1 MTVTMS
7 MEILVVLFGA
17 IALFG
22 VRATNP
28 EWLAFVGGAVLIV
41 LLIIGIRLARYSW
54 GYLYSGAL
62 QVLLL
67 STGFLEP
74 LAALSAAIFVGFWVY
89 SLVRGRQLDDAKRR
103 FLADNPTDQE
113 NAS

>member
-1 MTVTMS
+1 MTVTMT
-7 MEILVVLFGA
+7 MEILVVVFGS

-28 EWLAFVGGAVLIV
+28 EWLAFIGGAVLIV
-41 LLIIGIRLARYSW
+41 LLIVGIRLARYSW
-54 GYLYSGAL
+54 GYLYSGAV

-74 LAALSAAIFVGFWVY
+74 LAAVSAAIFVGFWIY
-89 SLVRGRQLDDAKRR
+89 SFVRGRQLDDAKRQYR
-103 FLADNPTDQE
+103 ADTPTDQE
-113 NAS
+113 NAL